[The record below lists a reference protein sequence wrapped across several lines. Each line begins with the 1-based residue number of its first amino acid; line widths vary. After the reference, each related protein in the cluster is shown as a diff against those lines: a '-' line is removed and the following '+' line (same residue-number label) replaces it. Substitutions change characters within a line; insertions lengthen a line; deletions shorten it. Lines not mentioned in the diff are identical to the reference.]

1 MSVFKT
7 FAAFADQFGSVLMVL
22 TTAIIG
28 AGAALIGV

>member
-1 MSVFKT
+1 MFTFKI
-7 FAAFADQFGSVLMVL
+7 FAAFADRFGSVLMVL

>member
-7 FAAFADQFGSVLMVL
+7 FAAFADRFGSVLIVL

-28 AGAALIGV
+28 GATALIGA